1 MKKIYSCVLGFALT
15 LSGFGQ
21 ITLAT
26 SDNIQQALQSNFLG
40 NGIFISNVVLNGVAS
55 PDTSGSFSAF
65 ENANPALGITSGIVI
80 STDHVNAFLGGF
92 EYNEVY
98 DYQDADILQLLSD
111 ESPIGELVS
120 LEFDFIATG
129 DSVSFKY
136 VFSSLEYPEFV
147 GTTFNDHFGFFI
159 SGPGIDG
166 PFSNNAVNLAY
177 IPNTNIPVSINSI
190 NNDSYSEYYNVNT
203 VGFEVYETG
212 IPGFDAYTDVM
223 HACIGQLVVGET
235 YHIKLAVADIWD
247 SALGSHVFLSGES
260 FEQYCSANTG
270 GANGIQ
276 TQSCM
281 LCRLE
286 ARVDYTFDCGTISL
300 SNSSDI
306 NMNVTN
312 CYYRMGDGNTVS
324 ACDADAVYTFE
335 NPGNYD
341 IQLVYEM
348 NGFESVFF
356 IDDLLISEFPPVT
369 PIISYDNGT
378 FTLTNHDA
386 NSSIQWTLNGQPVDG
401 ANEVTFTPTE
411 SGAYAVVVNNGC
423 PSISENLSVVSVG
436 QELELVEMLVYP
448 NPSNGVAN
456 INAPATCDRVE
467 VLDAT
472 GRLVENIRLN
482 GSQFLQMQLPSGF
495 YLIRALNQNGDVLMT
510 QSHISK

>member
-1 MKKIYSCVLGFALT
+1 MHKLYLIALGFFISMT
-15 LSGFGQ
+15 SYGQ
-21 ITLAT
+21 ITLSP
-26 SDNIQQALQSNFLG
+26 SDDIQQAVQNNFLG
-40 NGIFISNVVLNGVAS
+40 NGMFISNVSFNGETQVAS
-55 PDTSGSFSAF
+55 SPLMSSFQD
-65 ENANPALGITSGIVI
+65 ANPLLGISSGIVL
-80 STDHVNAFLGGF
+80 STGPVDDLVTGSIGSTSPYSAQDPDIVQLLQGGF
-92 EYNEVY
+92 Y
-98 DYQDADILQLLSD
+98 
-111 ESPIGELVS
+111 IGEVTS

-129 DSVSFKY
+129 DSMAFKY
-136 VFSSLEYPEFV
+136 VFASVEYPEFV
-147 GTTFNDHFGFFI
+147 NTMFNDHFGFFI
-159 SGPGIDG
+159 SGPGING
-166 PFSNNAVNLAY
+166 AFSNGAVNLAY
-177 IPNTNIPVSINSI
+177 LPDSETPVGINTVNEQSN
-190 NNDSYSEYYNVNT
+190 SEYYNTSNDLGISFVD
-203 VGFEVYETG
+203 GF
-212 IPGFDAYTDVM
+212 TDVL
-223 HACIGQLVVGET
+223 HACIGQMIIGET
-235 YHIKLAVADIWD
+235 YHIKLIIADVGD
-247 SALGSHVFLSGES
+247 SALSSHVFLSGES

-281 LCRLE
+281 LCRLD
-286 ARVDYTFDCGTISL
+286 ARVEYTLDCGTISL

-401 ANEVTFTPTE
+401 ANEITFTPTV

>member
-1 MKKIYSCVLGFALT
+1 MKKIYTFALGFALA
-15 LSGFGQ
+15 LSSYGQ
-21 ITLAT
+21 ITLLP
-26 SDNIQQALQSNFLG
+26 SENIQQAIQSNFLG
-40 NGIFISNVVLNGVAS
+40 NGIFTSNVTFNGQANVTSS
-55 PDTSGSFSAF
+55 PLMSAF
-65 ENANPALGITSGIVI
+65 QDANPLLGVSSGIVL
-80 STDHVNAFLGGF
+80 STGMVEDLLTSSIGGT
-92 EYNEVY
+92 EPYSI
-98 DYQDADILQLLSD
+98 QDEDIIQLLQD
-111 ESPIGELVS
+111 PLYIGEVTS

-129 DSVSFKY
+129 DSVAFQY
-136 VFSSLEYPEFV
+136 VFASVEYPEFV
-147 GTTFNDHFGFFI
+147 NTSFNDHFGFFI
-159 SGPGIDG
+159 SGPGING
-166 PFSNNAVNLAY
+166 TFTNGAVNLAY
-177 IPNTNIPVSINSI
+177 LPNSETAVGINTVNDQTN
-190 NNDSYSEYYNVNT
+190 SEYYNVSANEMGIT
-203 VGFEVYETG
+203 SIDGF
-212 IPGFDAYTDVM
+212 TDVL
-223 HACIGQLVVGET
+223 HACIGQLIVGET
-235 YHIKLAVADIWD
+235 YHIKLIIADVGD
-247 SALGSHVFLSGES
+247 SALSSHVFLSGES
-260 FEQYCSANTG
+260 FEQYCSANTED

-276 TQSCM
+276 TQNCM
-281 LCRLE
+281 LSTLD
-286 ARVDYTFDCGTISL
+286 ARVDYTLDCGTITL
-300 SNSSDI
+300 TNSSLI

-312 CYYRMGDGNTVS
+312 CYYRMGDGNTIP
-324 ACDADAVYTFE
+324 ACDADATYTFE

-401 ANEVTFTPTE
+401 ANEITFTPTE